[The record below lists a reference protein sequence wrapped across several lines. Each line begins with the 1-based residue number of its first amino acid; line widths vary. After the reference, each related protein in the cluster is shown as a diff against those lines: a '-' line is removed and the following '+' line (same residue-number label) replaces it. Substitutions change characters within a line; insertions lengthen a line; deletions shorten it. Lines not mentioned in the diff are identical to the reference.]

1 MITPTSLEGRS
12 RTVEGVDNLSLNR
25 IIEERPTDATHYL
38 MPCVHTIGEGMPIGG
53 TYPGPTF
60 IYIVEGLSCSLK
72 QRFDDILITTGNYT
86 VQDRVNPDKPFE
98 VTAGDFVY
106 VENGSLL
113 KWTAPVTGKGKFQ
126 HYIRASYEDT
136 NSWLAAFGVIWS
148 PVKYWPDDIVADV
161 SGF

>member
-1 MITPTSLEGRS
+1 
-12 RTVEGVDNLSLNR
+12 
-25 IIEERPTDATHYL
+25 

-60 IYIVEGLSCSLK
+60 IYIVEGSSYTFKEHNIMGLNIIP
-72 QRFDDILITTGNYT
+72 FITGNYT
-86 VQDRVNPDKPFE
+86 VQDRVNPEKPFD

-113 KWTAPVTGKGKFQ
+113 KWTAPVTGKGTFSTLSIVSFK
-126 HYIRASYEDT
+126 DT
-136 NSWLAAFGVIWS
+136 NLWFAAFGVIWS